1 MVEITTDGRLRWAS
15 FDVELYYF
23 EDDLPDDYLL
33 KEGEE
38 FLLLMG
44 GFQVPLRKITWVEE
58 KDYNGEVRFYDNV
71 DNQWYE
77 FCAHFSNGKLTT
89 VDKIWPLPQPAETV
103 IV

>member
-1 MVEITTDGRLRWAS
+1 M
-15 FDVELYYF
+15 
-23 EDDLPDDYLL
+23 PNDYLL

-58 KDYNGEVRFYDNV
+58 KEYSGEVRFYTSIESDSAK
-71 DNQWYE
+71 NQWYE
-77 FCAHFSNGKLTT
+77 FCAHFSNGRLTSI
-89 VDKIWPLPQPAETV
+89 DKISPLPQPAETV